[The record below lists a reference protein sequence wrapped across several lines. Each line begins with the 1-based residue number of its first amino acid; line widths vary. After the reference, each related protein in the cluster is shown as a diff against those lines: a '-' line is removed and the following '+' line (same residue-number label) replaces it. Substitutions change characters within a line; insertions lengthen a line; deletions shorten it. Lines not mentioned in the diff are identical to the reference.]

1 MIHYRLTQDDFFMLQ
16 KNFIK
21 NSVSDKRRSILVTL
35 VLMSLTAFYGFALAI
50 FLLPQTLSALAILA
64 LAVSAAVVPTLLL
77 FPLFK
82 KVYFTIRLRQLRSI
96 LRQDSKWPRD
106 VTLSIHEIGIEVNSL
121 HNAVNKRVQV
131 AWEAIERVNEDETHH
146 YIFIEA
152 AEAIIVPKQNQMFN
166 ETERIQMNDLLQ
178 KHLGITL

>member
-1 MIHYRLTQDDFFMLQ
+1 MIHYRLTQDDFFTFQ

-21 NSVSDKRRSILVTL
+21 NSVSDKRKSILVTI
-35 VLMSLTAFYGFALAI
+35 VLMLLTAFYGYILAI
-50 FLLPQTLSALAILA
+50 VWLPRTLSAPITLA
-64 LAVSAAVVPTLLL
+64 LAVSAAVVPALLL

-82 KVYFTIRLRQLRSI
+82 KVHLTIRLRQLRSI

-106 VTLSIHEIGIEVNSL
+106 VTLSIHEDGIEVSSL

-131 AWEAIERVNEDETHH
+131 AWEAIERVCEDETYH
-146 YIFIEA
+146 YIYIEA
-152 AEAIIVPKQNQMFN
+152 TEAIIVPKQNQMLN

>member
-1 MIHYRLTQDDFFMLQ
+1 MIHYRLTQDDFFTLQ

-21 NSVSDKRRSILVTL
+21 NSVPDKRRSILVTL

-50 FLLPQTLSALAILA
+50 VLLPQTLSAPVILA
-64 LAVSAAVVPTLLL
+64 LAVSAAVVPALLL

-82 KVYFTIRLRQLRSI
+82 KVYFTMRLRQLRSI

-106 VTLSIHEIGIEVNSL
+106 VTLLIHENGIEVNSL

-152 AEAIIVPKQNQMFN
+152 AEAIIVPKQNQMLN

-178 KHLGITL
+178 KHLGIRL

>member
-1 MIHYRLTQDDFFMLQ
+1 MIHYRLTQDDFFTLQ
-16 KNFIK
+16 KSFIK
-21 NSVSDKRRSILVTL
+21 NSVPDKRRSIIFTL
-35 VLMSLTAFYGFALAI
+35 LLMSLTAFYGYVLAI
-50 FLLPQTLSALAILA
+50 VWLPRTLSAPVILA
-64 LAVSAAVVPTLLL
+64 LAVSAAVVPALLL
-77 FPLFK
+77 FPFFK

-106 VTLSIHEIGIEVNSL
+106 VTLSIHETGIEVNSL

-131 AWEAIERVNEDETHH
+131 AWEAIDRVNEDETHH

-152 AEAIIVPKQNQMFN
+152 AEAIIVPKQHQMLN
-166 ETERIQMNDLLQ
+166 ETERIRMNDLLQ